1 MKIPKLTPRLQ
12 KIYDIVPPCKTIC
25 DIGTDHAY
33 IPVCLT
39 LSGKCDF
46 AIASDIVKGPVER
59 ARATVSAYDA
69 EDKVSVRLG
78 GGLETVSENEAETII
93 IAGMGGLLIAQI
105 LGNSKNVAKSAKTLI
120 LQPMTAVSEL
130 REYLNQNGFTIE
142 KEFIVRE
149 EEKLYTIMLVLVGE
163 DTPYTKAEL
172 YMGKKIEKDEN
183 FDSYRKNR
191 IYKLEKQI
199 NGLSMSEN
207 EKNVNRLN
215 ELKKLK
221 EMIENENL

>member
-1 MKIPKLTPRLQ
+1 MKIPKLTPRLK
-12 KIYDIVPPCKTIC
+12 KIYDIVPPCKTVC

-39 LSGKCDF
+39 LSGKCDK

-59 ARATVSAYDA
+59 AKSTVLLYGA

-78 GGLETVSENEAETII
+78 GGLETVSEGEAETDI

-105 LGNSKNVAKSAKTLI
+105 LEDSKAVAKSAKTLI
-120 LQPMTAVSEL
+120 LQPMTATAEL
-130 REYLNQNGFTIE
+130 RQYLNQNGYIIE

-149 EEKLYTIMLVLVGE
+149 DEKLYTIILVSVGE
-163 DTPYTKAEL
+163 DTPYTKAEI
-172 YMGKKIEKDEN
+172 YMGKKIEKNEN
-183 FDSYRKNR
+183 FESYRNER
-191 IYKLEKQI
+191 FSKLNKQI
-199 NGLSMSEN
+199 NGLSKSEN
-207 EKNVNRLN
+207 EKNLKRLD
-215 ELKKLK
+215 ELKNLK

>member
-1 MKIPKLTPRLQ
+1 MRLPKLTPRLQ
-12 KIYDIVPPCKTIC
+12 KIYDIVPPCKTAC

-39 LSGKCDF
+39 LSGKCEN
-46 AIASDIVKGPVER
+46 AIASDIRKGPVER
-59 ARATVSAYDA
+59 AKSTVSSYGA
-69 EDKVSVRLG
+69 EEKVSVRLG

-105 LGNSKNVAKSAKTLI
+105 LEDSKAVARSAKTLI
-120 LQPMTAVSEL
+120 LQPMTASTEL
-130 REYLNQNGFTIE
+130 REYLNQNGYIIE

-149 EEKLYTIMLVLVGE
+149 EEKLYTIMLVSVGE

-172 YMGKKIEKDEN
+172 YMGKKIEKNEN
-183 FDSYRKNR
+183 FESYRNQR
-191 IYKLEKQI
+191 LSKLDKQI
-199 NGLSMSEN
+199 NGLSKSEN
-207 EKNVNRLN
+207 EKNLKRLC
-215 ELKKLK
+215 ELKNLK

>member
-1 MKIPKLTPRLQ
+1 MKLPKLTPRLQ
-12 KIYDIVPPCKTIC
+12 KIYDIVPSCKTAC

-39 LSGKCDF
+39 LSGKCES
-46 AIASDIVKGPVER
+46 AVASDIRKGPVER
-59 ARATVSAYDA
+59 AKSTVSSYGAG
-69 EDKVSVRLG
+69 EKVSVRLG

-105 LGNSKNVAKSAKTLI
+105 LEDSKAVAKSAKTLI
-120 LQPMTAVSEL
+120 LQPMTASTEL
-130 REYLNQNGFTIE
+130 REYLNQNGYIIE

-149 EEKLYTIMLVLVGE
+149 EEKLYTIMLVSVGE
-163 DTPYTKAEL
+163 DTPYTRAEL
-172 YMGKKIEKDEN
+172 YMGKRIEKNEN
-183 FDSYRKNR
+183 FESYRNER
-191 IYKLEKQI
+191 LSKLNKQI

-207 EKNVNRLN
+207 GKNLIRLYA
-215 ELKKLK
+215 LKNLK

>member
-12 KIYDIVPPCKTIC
+12 KIYDITPPSKTVC

-39 LSGKCDF
+39 LSGKCER
-46 AIASDIVKGPVER
+46 AIASDIRKGPVER
-59 ARATVSAYDA
+59 AKSTVLLYGA
-69 EDKVSVRLG
+69 ENKVSVRLG
-78 GGLETVSENEAETII
+78 GGLETVAEGEAETVI

-105 LGNSKNVAKSAKTLI
+105 LEDSKDVAKSAKALI
-120 LQPMTAVSEL
+120 LQPMTATAEL
-130 REYLNQNGFTIE
+130 REYLNRNGYIIE

-149 EEKLYTIMLVLVGE
+149 DEKLYTILLVSVGE

-172 YMGKKIEKDEN
+172 YMGKKIEKNVN
-183 FDSYRKNR
+183 FESYRNER
-191 IYKLEKQI
+191 LSKLRKQI
-199 NGLSMSEN
+199 NGLSLSEN
-207 EKNVNRLN
+207 EKNLKRLN
-215 ELKKLK
+215 ELKNLK

>member
-1 MKIPKLTPRLQ
+1 MKIPKLTPRLK
-12 KIYDIVPPCKTIC
+12 KIYDIVPPCKTVC

-39 LSGKCDF
+39 LMGKCDF

-59 ARATVSAYDA
+59 AKSTVSAYGAD
-69 EDKVSVRLG
+69 EKVSVRLG

-105 LGNSKNVAKSAKTLI
+105 LKDSDPVAKSAKTLI
-120 LQPMTAVSEL
+120 LQPMTATAEL
-130 REYLNQNGFTIE
+130 REYLNQNGYIIE
-142 KEFIVRE
+142 TEYLVRE
-149 EEKLYTIMLVLVGE
+149 EEKLYTILLVVVGE

-172 YMGKKIEKDEN
+172 YMGKKVEKSEN
-183 FDSYRKNR
+183 FESYRNGR
-191 IYKLEKQI
+191 LTKLEKQI
-199 NGLSMSEN
+199 RGLSMSEN
-207 EKNVNRLN
+207 ERNIKRLS
-215 ELKKLK
+215 ELKTLK